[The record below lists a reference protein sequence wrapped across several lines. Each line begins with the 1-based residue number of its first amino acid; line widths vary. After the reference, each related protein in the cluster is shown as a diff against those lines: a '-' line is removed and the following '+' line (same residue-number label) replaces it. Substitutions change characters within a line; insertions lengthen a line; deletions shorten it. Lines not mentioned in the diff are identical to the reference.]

1 MAADIMI
8 DLETLDTSPYC
19 VILTIGAVRFDPKG
33 NGVVERLELRP
44 TIEEQTEKYNRII
57 DDNTIEWWAKQNK
70 DAFRELTKNNISL
83 QEALDKFEVWFGPKS
98 LPIWGNGAVF
108 DNTILGNAY
117 FITGREPP
125 WKCWDDRCYR
135 TAKAMFNWIPEDKRE
150 GTYHNALDDAIH
162 QTHHLL
168 KLLRS

>member
-1 MAADIMI
+1 MTVNVMV
-8 DLETLDTSPYC
+8 DLETMSTRSHASIC
-19 VILTIGAVRFDPKG
+19 SIGAVKFEGSKIVDTFYC
-33 NGVVERLELRP
+33 
-44 TIEEQTEKYNRII
+44 TIDLASCKEALK
-57 DDNTIEWWAKQNK
+57 
-70 DAFRELTKNNISL
+70 ELTRNNISL
-83 QEALDKFEVWFGPKS
+83 QEALDKFELWFGSKS

-150 GTYHNALDDAIH
+150 GTYHNALDDAMH
-162 QTHHLL
+162 QTKHLIKIL
-168 KLLRS
+168 GE

>member
-1 MAADIMI
+1 MTVNVMV
-8 DLETLDTSPYC
+8 DLETMSTRSNAAIC
-19 VILTIGAVRFDPKG
+19 SIGAVKFEGKEILDTFYC
-33 NGVVERLELRP
+33 
-44 TIEEQTEKYNRII
+44 TIDLKTCKEAGMHISKE
-57 DDNTIEWWAKQNK
+57 TIKWWSEQNK
-70 DAFRELTKNNISL
+70 EALRELTRNNIPL
-83 QEALDKFEVWFGPKS
+83 KQALDDFELWFGSKS

-150 GTYHNALDDAIH
+150 GTYHNALDDAMH
-162 QTHHLL
+162 QTKHLIKIL
-168 KLLRS
+168 GE